1 MKTLLLSFVTA
12 TLVLSGYSGY
22 LYADTQDVPSAVVE
36 GSIYSYRED
45 DVPEVF
51 FFPKERARWDG
62 TRVTMREWY
71 MLTDLQKERF
81 VSEYLGELKKQ
92 YNGAMEILGLDY
104 LNALN
109 VFSEYANEKIQRQPS
124 AKVIDLLLEGQGKSP
139 TNSQ

>member
-1 MKTLLLSFVTA
+1 MKTLILSFVTA

-22 LYADTQDVPSAVVE
+22 LYADTQGAPSAVVE

-51 FFPKERARWDG
+51 FFPKEKARWDG

-124 AKVIDLLLEGQGKSP
+124 AKVIDLLLEGQGKSSA
-139 TNSQ
+139 NSQ